1 MKVLTISSK
10 GQIAI
15 PKEIRDFLNIKEGDR
30 LVYKIDRGRIVL
42 EPVVSVPRS
51 QSYFLTPE
59 VQEKIKNAD
68 ENFKAGNFKTYKVDK
83 FIEELKE

>member
-1 MKVLTISSK
+1 MKALTISSK

-15 PKEIRDFLNIKEGDR
+15 PKEIRDSLHIKSGDR
-30 LVYKIDRGRIVL
+30 LVYKVDGGRIVL

-51 QSYFLTPE
+51 QSYFWSPE
-59 VQEKIKNAD
+59 VQNKVKKAD

-83 FIEELKE
+83 FIKELNE

>member
-51 QSYFLTPE
+51 QSYFWTPE
-59 VQEKIKNAD
+59 VQEKVKNAD

>member
-15 PKEIRDFLNIKEGDR
+15 PKEIRDFLHIKEGDR

-51 QSYFLTPE
+51 QSTSGHPKYRRR
-59 VQEKIKNAD
+59 
-68 ENFKAGNFKTYKVDK
+68 
-83 FIEELKE
+83 LKMLMRILRRAISRRIR

>member
-1 MKVLTISSK
+1 MKALTISSK

-15 PKEIRDFLNIKEGDR
+15 PKEIRDSLHIKEGVQ
-30 LVYKIDRGRIVL
+30 LVCKVDKGRIIL

-51 QSYFLTPE
+51 QAYFWTPE

-68 ENFKAGNFKTYKVDK
+68 ENFNKGNFKTSEIDK
-83 FIEELKE
+83 FVKELKD

>member
-1 MKVLTISSK
+1 MKALTISSK

-15 PKEIRDFLNIKEGDR
+15 PKEIRDSLNIKEGDR
-30 LVYKIDRGRIVL
+30 LVYKVDRGKIVL

-51 QSYFLTPE
+51 QSYFWSPE
-59 VQEKIKNAD
+59 VQERVKKAD

-83 FIEELKE
+83 FIKELKE

>member
-15 PKEIRDFLNIKEGDR
+15 PKGIRDFLNIKEGDR

-51 QSYFLTPE
+51 QSYFWAPE

-83 FIEELKE
+83 FIKELKE